1 MDSFES
7 IKKRT
12 QTQLDVLEEKKKK
25 QVKTD
30 QVQNIDV
37 LFAQMKQMQEEDEER
52 RRSYARKGEKRFLRL
67 ALVNKKAKDFD
78 EDAPRIYYEEYKES
92 AKRDYFT
99 AYDDHNCDERSE
111 CSKKSLDRG
120 TKFLDPTDQK
130 TVLVASGEVY
140 VCEISGRSHL
150 CQHGSTCRYT
160 KEIYSTPGTYVCS
173 FTGLYKGEVMR
184 ALLHTEDGTSYVPDG
199 EYDRDDFEGCEFD
212 NDEEFEE
219 RAMPSRSSS
228 SSSSS
233 SSYARGRRGNR
244 GKAAVQ
250 APKVPVRQ
258 VIVSTP
264 DCQKL
269 LIRLAKDIEEGT
281 RALAAEA
288 KQEIQTLLDLQ
299 TILPSVKKD
308 MQKVQERISQAMR
321 VLPEQRKEGLDFM
334 HVMMYHLVQSSM
346 PAVQSSLP
354 IFQAVHDQEPLHD
367 GRVAYYSATVARFW
381 KLIKLTPS
389 GSEMKSFSLKR
400 VAISL
405 MFMLKDGIMM
415 RFFYNKETRRIIVD
429 NEEALELDKPK
440 GPTGRYRLKKNVRE
454 KCISF
459 VPRHP
464 YLNRLPNESELVHRN
479 QHEKMMKNKGNIFGA
494 FESLKDEEFTID
506 QVDCYRLINFFT
518 FRNEYM

>member
-12 QTQLDVLEEKKKK
+12 QTHLNDLEEKKKK
-25 QVKTD
+25 QVKSD
-30 QVQNIDV
+30 EGQDIDA
-37 LFAQMKQMQEEDEER
+37 LFAQMRQIQEEDEER
-52 RRSYARKGEKRFLRL
+52 RRNYACKSEKRFLRL
-67 ALVNKKAKDFD
+67 ALVNKKAKYFD
-78 EDAPRIYYEEYKES
+78 EDAARIYYEEYKES

-99 AYDDHNCDERSE
+99 AYDDHICDERSE
-111 CSKKSLDRG
+111 CSKKSLDKG
-120 TKFLDPTDQK
+120 TKFLDPTDEK

-140 VCEISGRSHL
+140 VCEISGRSHR
-150 CQHGSTCRYT
+150 CQHGSICRYT

-173 FTGLYKGEVMR
+173 FTGLYKGAVMR

-219 RAMPSRSSS
+219 RVRSSGVSSS

-233 SSYARGRRGNR
+233 FYRGRRGNR
-244 GKAAVQ
+244 GKAAAQ
-250 APKVPVRQ
+250 APKVPVRD

-269 LIRLAKDIEEGT
+269 LMRLAKDMDEGT
-281 RALAAEA
+281 RSLMAEA
-288 KQEIQTLLDLQ
+288 KQEIQTLLNIQ
-299 TILPSVKKD
+299 TILPSVQKD

-321 VLPEQRKEGLDFM
+321 VMPEHRKDGLDFM
-334 HVMMYHLVQSSM
+334 HVMMYHLVQASM
-346 PAVQSSLP
+346 PTVQASMP
-354 IFQAVHDQEPLHD
+354 IFQAAHHQDTLRE
-367 GRVAYYSATVARFW
+367 GRVAYYSAIVARFW
-381 KLIKLTPS
+381 KLIKLTPA

-400 VAISL
+400 VAVSL

-429 NEEALELDKPK
+429 NEDALELDKPK

-454 KCISF
+454 KCIPF

-506 QVDCYRLINFFT
+506 QVDCYRLINFVT